1 VWPLWPI
8 RFISLAY
15 RLTEAIKRK
24 GHCPFLVFC
33 AKLSL
38 KITEALYYESPLT
51 KGETMD
57 ILFYSL
63 FAITLLGAII
73 AVGKLQ
79 FKKSER

>member
-1 VWPLWPI
+1 V
-8 RFISLAY
+8 
-15 RLTEAIKRK
+15 
-24 GHCPFLVFC
+24 
-33 AKLSL
+33 
-38 KITEALYYESPLT
+38 

-79 FKKSER
+79 FEHQSK